1 MLSLGSRLRLRETST
16 TSGSCAAQRT
26 APGVPGVAVLAPLPR
41 MLFWLRSVAE
51 QALVVNVWGF
61 GLMVI
66 SGCDHPSIE
75 RMLSVTEKVLDLSI
89 RAVVDGLHLERAG
102 RTGCPFQA

>member
-1 MLSLGSRLRLRETST
+1 L
-16 TSGSCAAQRT
+16 
-26 APGVPGVAVLAPLPR
+26 
-41 MLFWLRSVAE
+41 
-51 QALVVNVWGF
+51 
-61 GLMVI
+61 VI